1 MFSNMRYVYEVYK
14 QKSFS
19 KAARKLFISQPSLS
33 AMIKKTEEK
42 LGITIFDR
50 SSYPVKLTDEGAVYI
65 EAVEKIMDIENQT
78 KQYFE
83 ENDDVV
89 RGKLKIGGPNSLFIS
104 YVPKLTAAFLKK
116 YPYVEI
122 QFYELPSAELSGKT
136 EDEQLDLFI
145 DVGKYNKSLFEA
157 DELFVQKIFIAVPEN
172 QVVFEENEYEKVKY
186 NGIALRKI
194 EPQKLKKFHDAD
206 MLILT
211 ENNDINQRGY
221 NLFHQYGTEPK
232 VKMYFDQMATSYHFA
247 KEGIGSC
254 FVTDTLISTD
264 AEKEK
269 MTFYEINTSLME
281 RSVFIGRKRRKNLSR
296 AAEAFIN
303 FAKDFSAQKI
313 KLKNK

>member
-1 MFSNMRYVYEVYK
+1 
-14 QKSFS
+14 
-19 KAARKLFISQPSLS
+19 
-33 AMIKKTEEK
+33 MIKKTEEK

-78 KQYFE
+78 QQYFE
-83 ENDDVV
+83 ENDTVV

-122 QFYELPSAELSGKT
+122 QFYELPSAELSDKT

-172 QVVFEENEYEKVKY
+172 QVVFEEDEYEKDRY
-186 NGIALRKI
+186 NGIELRKI
-194 EPQKLKKFHDAD
+194 EPKKLKKFHDAD
-206 MLILT
+206 MLI
-211 ENNDINQRGY
+211 
-221 NLFHQYGTEPK
+221 HQYGTEPK

-269 MTFYEINTSLME
+269 MTFYEIKTSLME